1 MQIIKIFGI
10 KFNSYDNMK
19 EFRNH
24 IKNFLDMDNC
34 KSIFTP
40 NAEMIARAVEDKS
53 FREVLKRSEVNLPD
67 GVGILLLAKKKGIRI
82 NRFPGIEAM
91 LEILKLAEELKIP
104 IYFLG
109 AKKEVVESMVNRIKI
124 RYPNLV
130 IAGYR
135 DGYFKREEEEN
146 IISEINNSGA
156 RILFVALGFPKQE
169 FFIDKYKDKLKVN
182 IAIGVGGSFDVL
194 SGKKKRAP
202 KIIRELNLEWFYRLL
217 QDPKRILSRFPN
229 LIRFIKFYFRYKEH
243 EEIN

>member
-1 MQIIKIFGI
+1 MEVIKIFGF
-10 KFNSYDNMK
+10 KFNSYDNMN

-24 IKNFLDMDNC
+24 IKNFLGGCNC

-40 NAEMIARAVEDKS
+40 NAEMIARAIEDEI
-53 FREVLKRSEVNLPD
+53 FREILKRAEVNLPD
-67 GVGILLLAKKKGIRI
+67 GLGILLLAKKKGVRI

-109 AKKEVVESMVNRIKI
+109 AKKEVIESMVNRIKI

-135 DGYFKREEEEN
+135 DGYFKGEEEEN

-156 RILFVALGFPKQE
+156 KILFVALGSPKQE

-182 IAIGVGGSFDVL
+182 IAMGVGGSFDVL

-202 KIIRELNLEWFYRLL
+202 KIIRNLNLEWLYRLL

-229 LIRFIKFYFRYKEH
+229 LIRFIKFYFSYKDY
-243 EEIN
+243 EEVN